1 MADKEREEELLAII
15 ADLTA
20 TVADLTR
27 QVAELTEALN
37 AKKRRKDS
45 HNSSMPPSSDGYN
58 KPSPK
63 SLRTPSGK
71 NPGGQD
77 GHKGSG
83 MAITMVDEEKEYY
96 PSQCAECPMRKNCG
110 FHCAGTHYT
119 YDVEVITNIVAHK
132 VMTCNCPMR
141 NGARRSHGSR
151 ILRSFRDWKS
161 FAIRIQNSFCW
172 SCRSERGMIR
182 CFARSTI

>member
-1 MADKEREEELLAII
+1 MADKEREELLAII

-20 TVADLTR
+20 TVARMSEELAESNR
-27 QVAELTEALN
+27 KISELTEALN

-45 HNSSMPPSSDGYN
+45 HNSSQPLSSDGYN

-83 MAITMVDEEKEYY
+83 MAITMVD
-96 PSQCAECPMRKNCG
+96 
-110 FHCAGTHYT
+110 
-119 YDVEVITNIVAHK
+119 
-132 VMTCNCPMR
+132 
-141 NGARRSHGSR
+141 
-151 ILRSFRDWKS
+151 
-161 FAIRIQNSFCW
+161 
-172 SCRSERGMIR
+172 CR
-182 CFARSTI
+182 

>member
-45 HNSSMPPSSDGYN
+45 HNSSQPPSSDGYN

-77 GHKGSG
+77 GQKAAAWQSRWS
-83 MAITMVDEEKEYY
+83 MK
-96 PSQCAECPMRKNCG
+96 
-110 FHCAGTHYT
+110 
-119 YDVEVITNIVAHK
+119 
-132 VMTCNCPMR
+132 
-141 NGARRSHGSR
+141 RRSTTHLSVRNAPCARTAAFTAPVR
-151 ILRSFRDWKS
+151 ITHT
-161 FAIRIQNSFCW
+161 
-172 SCRSERGMIR
+172 M
-182 CFARSTI
+182 

>member
-1 MADKEREEELLAII
+1 MADKEKEELLAII

-20 TVADLTR
+20 TVADLTK

-45 HNSSMPPSSDGYN
+45 HNSSQPPSSDGYN

-63 SLRTPSGK
+63 SLHTSSGK

-83 MAITMVDEEKEYY
+83 MAITMVDEEKE
-96 PSQCAECPMRKNCG
+96 
-110 FHCAGTHYT
+110 
-119 YDVEVITNIVAHK
+119 
-132 VMTCNCPMR
+132 
-141 NGARRSHGSR
+141 
-151 ILRSFRDWKS
+151 
-161 FAIRIQNSFCW
+161 
-172 SCRSERGMIR
+172 
-182 CFARSTI
+182 